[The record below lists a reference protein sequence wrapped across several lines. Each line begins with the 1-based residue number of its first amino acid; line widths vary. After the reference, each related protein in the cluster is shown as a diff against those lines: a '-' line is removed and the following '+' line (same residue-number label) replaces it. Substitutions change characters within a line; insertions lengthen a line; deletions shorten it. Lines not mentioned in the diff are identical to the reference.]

1 MFNTGLKKYEYAD
14 IDTFTTDLGM
24 KIRKAINKPWRELV
38 KCFIKREIVIE
49 QYPNLD
55 KDKAYIFCA
64 NHSFDEDAIAAITSI
79 DRNVYVLNG
88 STHQLE
94 HNPAMLAVWFN
105 GMVYVNRLDS
115 ESRKTSIPKLER
127 VLKNGNSVLIFPEG
141 CYNNSE
147 NQLIYH
153 LFAGPYLLSKTLN
166 IDVVPI
172 VTVNDD
178 DEKKIYVRAGTPMP
192 LWQNEKQESLALLR
206 DAMATLIYE
215 IIAEHIPPVKRQVLG
230 SNPRKDYMEVRKSVY
245 ACQKWYED
253 MWDEEFS
260 YYVGH
265 DITTPEQSRE
275 YVDNVH
281 IDSQNAAILADVLV
295 RREED
300 NRYNLK
306 KYLRETFV
314 LSEK

>member
-1 MFNTGLKKYEYAD
+1 MFNTGLKKYEYMD
-14 IDTFTTDLGM
+14 IDTFTTDIGM
-24 KIRKAINKPWRELV
+24 KIRKAINRPWRVLV
-38 KCFIKREIVIE
+38 KCFIKREVIIE

-55 KDKAYIFCA
+55 KEKAYIFCA
-64 NHSFDEDAIAAITSI
+64 NHSFDEDVIATITTI

-88 STHQLE
+88 STHQME

-105 GMVYVNRLDS
+105 GMVYVNRLNA
-115 ESRKTSIPKLER
+115 ESRKMSIPKLER
-127 VLKNGNSVLIFPEG
+127 VLKNGNSILIFPEG

-147 NQLIYH
+147 NRLIHH
-153 LFAGPYLLSKTLN
+153 LFSGPYLLSKSLD

-172 VTVNDD
+172 VTINDD
-178 DEKKIYVRAGTPMP
+178 DKKKIYVRAGEPMP

-206 DAMATLIYE
+206 DAMATLVYE
-215 IIAEHIPPVKRQVLG
+215 ILTAHFRPVQRHLLG
-230 SNPRKDYMEVRKSVY
+230 IEPRKDFMEIRKSVY

-260 YYVGH
+260 YYAGH
-265 DITTPEQSRE
+265 GITTPEQSRE

-281 IDSQNAAILADVLV
+281 IDSRNAAIMADVLV

-300 NRYNLK
+300 NRYDLK
-306 KYLRETFV
+306 KYLRKTFV
-314 LSEK
+314 LSKK